1 MLRKLWLGVGV
12 LFALGFPA
20 RVTAVD
26 AGPLLRVDVRRV
38 RISLG
43 FAGQQ
48 IFIFGEVPS
57 GTLRVV
63 SVVEAPPAGPV
74 RLMREGRVGPFWLGV
89 DQYAVTGV
97 PALYLVS
104 ISCPGGNVT
113 RPCPEQDPL
122 ARAAD
127 VLGKSG
133 IMVGPAE
140 IERRARVTVL
150 GGKGAEEGK
159 QDLLEGF
166 WMLEESRGLYAVN
179 GNGIFLG
186 PDGKYFYRATVPA
199 SAPEATY
206 SITTYFLGQDS
217 MIDAARVELFVC
229 RQGLVAWL
237 ARLAERRAY
246 LYGGITVLIALAA
259 GLFVG
264 TVFRRGGHH

>member
-1 MLRKLWLGVGV
+1 MVLG
-12 LFALGFPA
+12 LALGLPLQA
-20 RVTAVD
+20 AAVD

-48 IFIFGEVPS
+48 IFIYGQVPP
-57 GTLRVV
+57 GTQRVV

-74 RLMREGRVGPFWLGV
+74 RLMRKGRVGPFWLGV
-89 DQYAVTGV
+89 DQYAVEDV
-97 PALYLVS
+97 PGLYLVN

-113 RPCPEQDPL
+113 RPCPDNDSL
-122 ARAAD
+122 ALVNAI
-127 VLGKSG
+127 LEKSD
-133 IMVGPAE
+133 IIVGPAE
-140 IERRARVTVL
+140 ISRRAQIEVL
-150 GGKGAEEGK
+150 RGEDTEGK
-159 QDLLEGF
+159 RSGLLEGF
-166 WMLEESRGLYAVN
+166 WTLEASRGLYRVN
-179 GNGIFLG
+179 GNGIYLG
-186 PDGKYFYRATVPA
+186 PEGKYFYRATVPA

-206 SITTYFLGQDS
+206 SVTTYFLGGDA

-229 RQGLVAWL
+229 RQGMVAWL

>member
-1 MLRKLWLGVGV
+1 MRRKLWLGV
-12 LFALGFPA
+12 LALAVFGWPA
-20 RVTAVD
+20 PAAAVD

-48 IFIFGEVPS
+48 IFIYGEVPEH
-57 GTLRVV
+57 TRRVV

-74 RLMREGRVGPFWLGV
+74 RLMRKGRVGPFWLGV
-89 DQYAVTGV
+89 DQYAVEDV
-97 PALYLVS
+97 PGLYLVN

-113 RPCPEQDPL
+113 RPCPEKDPL
-122 ARAAD
+122 ALVENILERA
-127 VLGKSG
+127 S
-133 IMVGPAE
+133 ITVGPAE
-140 IERRARVTVL
+140 IARRARIDVL
-150 GGKGAEEGK
+150 RGKDTEA
-159 QDLLEGF
+159 QRADLLRGF
-166 WMLEESRGLYAVN
+166 WILEESRGLYRVN
-179 GNGIFLG
+179 GNGIFVG
-186 PDGKYFYRATVPA
+186 PDGKYFFRATVPA

-206 SITTYFLGQDS
+206 SVTTYFLGDDS
-217 MIDAARVELFVC
+217 LIDAARVELYVC

-264 TVFRRGGHH
+264 TIFRRGRHH